1 MEGERGRWRNAR
13 RQEETIKR
21 RSLSREQR
29 EREKGEEEEEEKETS
44 SD

>member
-21 RSLSREQR
+21 RSLSREKR
-29 EREKGEEEEEEKETS
+29 EREKGGEEGEKETS

>member
-1 MEGERGRWRNAR
+1 MEGERGQWRNAR

-21 RSLSREQR
+21 RSLSREKR
-29 EREKGEEEEEEKETS
+29 EREKGGEEEGEKETS

>member
-21 RSLSREQR
+21 RSLSREKR
-29 EREKGEEEEEEKETS
+29 EREKEGEEEGEKETS